1 MAGSETTGAV
11 DAALRALRHRD
22 LSAADLEHRLEAKGY
37 DETERAY
44 ALETLQ
50 RTGLQDDRRF
60 AEMRAAA
67 HFDVRDGRFHH
78 GAGDALV
85 RHELVQAGVDEDLV
99 ADAIA
104 LLEPE
109 PERALRIAERRGYG
123 PKTARYLGG
132 KGFSEDSL
140 GALVASSDGDELG

>member
-1 MAGSETTGAV
+1 VTGAETPGAV

-22 LSAADLEHRLEAKGY
+22 LSAADLERRLEAKGY
-37 DETERAY
+37 DETERAD
-44 ALETLQ
+44 ALATLQ

-60 AEMRAAA
+60 AESRAAA
-67 HFDVRDGRFHH
+67 LAAR

-85 RHELVQAGVDEDLV
+85 RYELVRAGVDEDLV

-109 PERALRIAERRGYG
+109 PQRARRIAERRGYG

>member
-1 MAGSETTGAV
+1 VAASEKPGAV

-22 LSAADLEHRLEAKGY
+22 LSAADLEHRLGAKGY
-37 DETERAY
+37 DETERAD
-44 ALETLQ
+44 ALATLQ

-60 AEMRAAA
+60 AESRAASLA
-67 HFDVRDGRFHH
+67 AR

-85 RHELVQAGVDEDLV
+85 RHELVRAGVDEDLV
-99 ADAIA
+99 AEAIA

-109 PERALRIAERRGYG
+109 AERALRIAERRGHG
-123 PKTARYLGG
+123 PKTARYLSG

-140 GALVASSDGDELG
+140 GALVASSPDGELG

>member
-1 MAGSETTGAV
+1 MDPETPDAV

-22 LSAADLEHRLEAKGY
+22 LSAADLEHRLEAKGFE
-37 DETERAY
+37 ETERAD
-44 ALETLQ
+44 ALATLQ

-60 AEMRAAA
+60 AESRAESLAA
-67 HFDVRDGRFHH
+67 R

-85 RHELVQAGVDEDLV
+85 RHELVRAGVDDDLI

-109 PERALRIAERRGYG
+109 HERAVRIAERRGYG
-123 PKTARYLGG
+123 PKTARYLSG
-132 KGFSEDSL
+132 KGFSEDSI

>member
-1 MAGSETTGAV
+1 MAGLETPGAV
-11 DAALRALRHRD
+11 EAALRALRHRD

-37 DETERAY
+37 DETERAD
-44 ALETLQ
+44 ALATLQ

-67 HFDVRDGRFHH
+67 LAAR

-123 PKTARYLGG
+123 PNTARYLGG

>member
-1 MAGSETTGAV
+1 MDSETPGAV

-37 DETERAY
+37 GEAERAD
-44 ALETLQ
+44 ALATLQ

-60 AEMRAAA
+60 AESRAESLAA
-67 HFDVRDGRFHH
+67 RG
-78 GAGDALV
+78 GGDTLV
-85 RHELVQAGVDEDLV
+85 RHELVRAGVDEDLV

-109 PERALRIAERRGYG
+109 HERALRIAEQRGYG
-123 PKTARYLGG
+123 PKTARYLSG
-132 KGFSEDSL
+132 KGFSEDSI
-140 GALVASSDGDELG
+140 GAVVASSDGDELG